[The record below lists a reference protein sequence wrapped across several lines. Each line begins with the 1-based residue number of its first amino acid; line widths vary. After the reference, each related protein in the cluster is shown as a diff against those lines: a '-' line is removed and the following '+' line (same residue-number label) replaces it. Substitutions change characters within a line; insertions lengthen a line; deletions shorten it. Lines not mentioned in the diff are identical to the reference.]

1 MAFKGPG
8 PKNNAFISKFFH
20 EGMTYK
26 GMNSTLIYFY
36 DIKKNSTKGSNEGI
50 GIIPYVYE
58 EAKKYFELK
67 NDKEKKGK
75 EQLEKLDEIINK
87 EKEVRYVRA
96 QKREPRVHIF
106 HSEKDF
112 EW

>member
-1 MAFKGPG
+1 MDK
-8 PKNNAFISKFFH
+8 SKITNLQELVF
-20 EGMTYK
+20 ESAQCYG
-26 GMNSTLIYFY
+26 
-36 DIKKNSTKGSNEGI
+36 DAV
-50 GIIPYVYE
+50 YV
-58 EAKKYFELK
+58 
-67 NDKEKKGK
+67 KEKKGK

-112 EW
+112 EWQG